1 VIAEKAIKI
10 IPKEIFEKY
19 QIKLDEKSSNTEFLA
34 YTMRSNFDKKD
45 LAEIDKRFKTRSLNE
60 KKLKDQ

>member
-1 VIAEKAIKI
+1 MIAEKAIKI

-19 QIKLDEKSSNTEFLA
+19 QIKLDEKSSNAEFLA

-45 LAEIDKRFKTRSLNE
+45 LAEIDKRFKTRLLNE
-60 KKLKDQ
+60 KK